1 MANRMEGLLRPPI
14 EYASAAGY
22 TLVAGIMVAAPMY
35 LMMTPT
41 VANVTATG
49 LMVLAVKRFRS
60 AWRVRRYQKGLRQ
73 LPYWAIRFASL
84 PKSKER
90 LFLGKGFEWEPKH
103 TQRLHDCEQPG
114 ADLYLKPTIS
124 YKAARWIE
132 LQAEYQPIF
141 RQIAKLT
148 ASTSGWNPVAPI
160 ADVGGNPAIHGVG
173 LLEREREIFMKL
185 ADRVGHMLVLGTT
198 RVGKTRLAE
207 LIIAQ
212 DIARGDVVIVVDP
225 KGDADLMKRVYR
237 EAKRAGRLDQLY
249 IFHLGYPEFSARYN
263 PVGQF
268 TRITEV
274 ASRIAGQMPG
284 DGQSQAFREFV
295 WRYVNV
301 ISSCRNALGERP
313 GIEQIKYDAEN
324 LEPLVIE
331 YLEFVFEREC
341 PADGPLGDWRKT
353 IAKWEPLYNDPDEKD
368 FRKPRHMTDR
378 SNRAMA
384 LCKFYKDNKAKHRNL
399 EDTCAESLITTF
411 FYDAAKFNMLVAS
424 LMPLLE
430 KLCTG
435 KCAELISPDYL
446 DGDRNRPIFTWSE
459 VIRTGGIVYVGL
471 DALSDPEV
479 AAAVGN
485 SMFAD
490 LTSGSGLIYKHGVDL
505 GLPFSTGGR
514 RVYIHA
520 DEFNELIGKEFIPLL
535 NKAGGSG
542 YAVTAYTQTWSD
554 VIARLGNQAQ
564 AGQVAGNLN
573 TLIMLRTLEYATIEM
588 LTKRLRQVDVSHA
601 MDVSGAS
608 DVSDPDANTSF
619 TSRTE
624 QRVTSQ
630 RIDRIHPNDV
640 TQLPKGQAFSLTDGG
655 KLSKIR
661 LPMPDKADLADLPPT
676 LQDMASDM
684 ATRYKSDA
692 NWYHFQP
699 CFDVPGDFN
708 GLN

>member
-1 MANRMEGLLRPPI
+1 MSNRMEGLLRPPI
-14 EYASAAGY
+14 EYASAASY
-22 TLVAGIMVAAPMY
+22 AAVAGIMVAAPTY
-35 LMMTPT
+35 LMMTPA
-41 VANVTATG
+41 VAWVTGAG
-49 LMVLAVKRFRS
+49 LLSLAVVRFRA
-60 AWRVRRYQKGLRQ
+60 AWTIRRYQKGLRR
-73 LPYWAIRFASL
+73 LPFYSMPFAKL
-84 PKSKER
+84 PVSKER

-114 ADLYLKPTIS
+114 ADRYIKPTRA
-124 YKAARWIE
+124 YQLARWIDMQSE
-132 LQAEYQPIF
+132 FNPALRPLS
-141 RQIAKLT
+141 RLTKLP
-148 ASTSGWNPVAPI
+148 SQWNPVAPI
-160 ADVGGNPAIHGVG
+160 ADVGGNPTIHGVG
-173 LLEREREIFMKL
+173 LLERERDIHMKL
-185 ADRVGHMLVLGTT
+185 AERVGHLLVLGTT

-212 DIARGDVVIVVDP
+212 DIARGDVVIVFDP
-225 KGDADLMKRVYR
+225 KGDAALMKRVYR
-237 EAKRAGRLDQLY
+237 EAKRAGRLDHLY
-249 IFHLGYPEFSARYN
+249 IFHLGYPEVSARYN

-301 ISSCRNALGERP
+301 ISACRNALGYRP
-313 GIEQIKYDAEN
+313 DIEQIKYNAEN
-324 LEPLVIE
+324 LEPLVIQ
-331 YLEFVFEREC
+331 YLEFVLEREC
-341 PADGPLGDWRKT
+341 KEGPLANWRKV
-353 IAKWEPLYNDPDEKD
+353 IEKWERLFDDPEAKE
-368 FRKPRHMTDR
+368 FRKPRHMSDR

-384 LCKFYKDNKAKHRNL
+384 LCKFYKDNK
-399 EDTCAESLITTF
+399 DTYRLHDSCAESLLTTF

-435 KCAELISPDYL
+435 KCAELISPNYL
-446 DGDRNRPIFTWSE
+446 DGDRNRPIFTWAE

-505 GLPFSTGGR
+505 GLPFSSGER

-542 YAVTAYTQTWSD
+542 YGVAAYTQTWSD
-554 VIARLGNQAQ
+554 VIARLGNIAQ

-573 TLIMLRTLEYATIEM
+573 SLVMLRTLEPSTIEM

-601 MDVSGAS
+601 MDVSGSS

-630 RIDRIHPNDV
+630 RVDRVHINDV
-640 TQLPKGQAFSLTDGG
+640 VQLPKGQAFAMTDGG

-661 LPMPDKADLADLPPT
+661 LPLPDPSDLSDLPPT
-676 LQDMASDM
+676 LRDMADDM
-684 ATRYKSDA
+684 SRRYRSDA
-692 NWYHFQP
+692 NWYHFQS
-699 CFDVPGDFN
+699 CFDVPETYH

>member
-1 MANRMEGLLRPPI
+1 MSNRMEGLLRPPI
-14 EYASAAGY
+14 EYASAIGYFAIAG
-22 TLVAGIMVAAPMY
+22 LMIQAPSY
-35 LMMTPT
+35 LMMTSS
-41 VANVTATG
+41 VSMITG
-49 LMVLAVKRFRS
+49 SGLLILGSIRFRT
-60 AWRVRRYQKGLRQ
+60 AWKIRRYQKGLRT
-73 LPYWAIRFASL
+73 LPFYSLSFANL
-84 PKSKER
+84 PLNKEGA
-90 LFLGKGFEWEPKH
+90 FLGKGFDWEPKH

-114 ADLYLKPTIS
+114 AEAFLKPS
-124 YKAARWIE
+124 RFYQFARWIDS
-132 LQAEYQPIF
+132 QSDFHPVW
-141 RQIAKLT
+141 RQVSKFT
-148 ASTSGWNPVAPI
+148 RNPSRWNPVAPLP
-160 ADVGGNPAIHGVG
+160 DVGGNPAIHGVG
-173 LLEREREIFMKL
+173 LYEKERNIILRFLE
-185 ADRVGHMLVLGTT
+185 RVGHFVVLGTT

-207 LIIAQ
+207 LVIAQ
-212 DIARGDVVIVVDP
+212 DIACGDVVIVFDP

-237 EAKRAGRLDQLY
+237 EAKRAGRLDNTY
-249 IFHLGYPEFSARYN
+249 IFHLGYPEVSARYN

-284 DGQSQAFREFV
+284 EGQSQAFREFV
-295 WRYVNV
+295 WRFVNV
-301 ISSCRNALGERP
+301 IAACRNALGAR
-313 GIEQIKYDAEN
+313 ISLNQIKFDADN

-331 YLEFVFEREC
+331 YLEFVFAREC
-341 PADGPLGDWRKT
+341 QEGPLSNWQQV
-353 IAKWEPLYNDPDEKD
+353 IAKWEPQYNDPDAKD

-384 LCKFYKDNKAKHRNL
+384 LCKFYKDNKKAHNL
-399 EDTCAESLITTF
+399 LDSCAESLITTF

-446 DGDRNRPIFTWSE
+446 DGDRNRPIFTWAE

-490 LTSGSGLIYKHGVDL
+490 LTSGSGSTYKYGVDL
-505 GLPFSTGGR
+505 GLPFPTGR
-514 RVYIHA
+514 RRVKIHA

-535 NKAGGSG
+535 NKAGGAG
-542 YAVTAYTQTWSD
+542 YGVTAYTQTWSD
-554 VIARLGNQAQ
+554 VIARLGNEPQ

-573 TLIMLRTLEYATIEM
+573 SLIMLRTLELSTIEM
-588 LTKRLRQVDVSHA
+588 LTKRLRPVDVSHA
-601 MDVSGAS
+601 MDVSGTS

-630 RIDRIHPNDV
+630 KVDRVHPNDV
-640 TQLPKGQAFSLTDGG
+640 LQLPKGQAFLMTGGG

-661 LPMPDKADLADLPPT
+661 LPLPDSRDLDDLPPT
-676 LQDMASDM
+676 IRDMADDMSRRYRSDN
-684 ATRYKSDA
+684 
-692 NWYHFQP
+692 NWYHFQSS
-699 CFDVPGDFN
+699 FEVPSTYN
-708 GLN
+708 GLL

>member
-1 MANRMEGLLRPPI
+1 MSNRLEGLLRPPI
-14 EYASAAGY
+14 EYAAAAAY
-22 TLVAGIMVAAPMY
+22 LAVALLMFYSPVY
-35 LMMTPT
+35 LMMTPQT
-41 VANVTATG
+41 GIATAIFLIT
-49 LMVLAVKRFRS
+49 LATIRIRS
-60 AWRVRRYQKGLRQ
+60 GYKIRKYQKGLRK
-73 LPYWAIRFASL
+73 LPHYSIKFASL
-84 PKSKER
+84 PVSKKR
-90 LFLGKGFEWEPKH
+90 LYLGKGFQWEPKH

-114 ADLYLKPTIS
+114 SEKYLEQIPL

-132 LQAEYQPIF
+132 LQSERIRILVFLAE
-141 RQIAKLT
+141 LT
-148 ASTSGWNPVAPI
+148 QARSKWNPVAPI

-173 LLEREREIFMKL
+173 LLEPEHDVSMKL
-185 ADRVGHMLVLGTT
+185 DERVGHLLVLGTT

-207 LIIAQ
+207 LLIAQ
-212 DIARGDVVIVVDP
+212 DIARGDVVIVFDP

-237 EAKRAGRLDQLY
+237 EAKRAGRLDHLY

-284 DGQSQAFREFV
+284 EGQSQAFREFV

-301 ISSCRNALGERP
+301 ISACRIALGIRP

-324 LEPLVIE
+324 LEPLLIE
-331 YLEFVFEREC
+331 YIEYVLERE
-341 PADGPLGDWRKT
+341 RKRGSLPEWKET
-353 IAKWEPLYNDPDEKD
+353 ISKWEPLFNDPDAKD
-368 FRKPRHMTDR
+368 FRKPRHMSDR
-378 SNRAMA
+378 GNRAMA
-384 LCKFYKDNKAKHRNL
+384 LCKYYKDHKESHGLK
-399 EDTCAESLITTF
+399 DTCAESLITTF
-411 FYDAAKFNMLVAS
+411 FYDSAKFNMLVAS

-435 KCAELISPDYL
+435 KTAELISPNYL
-446 DGDRNRPIFTWSE
+446 DGDRNRPIFTWQE

-471 DALSDPEV
+471 DALSDPET

-490 LTSGSGLIYKHGVDL
+490 LTSGSGLTYKHGVDL
-505 GLPFSTGGR
+505 GLPFDSGKR

-520 DEFNELIGKEFIPLL
+520 DEFNELIGKEFIPML
-535 NKAGGSG
+535 NKAGGAG
-542 YAVTAYTQTWSD
+542 YGVAAYTQTWSD
-554 VIARLGNQAQ
+554 VIARLGNTAQ

-573 TLIMLRTLEYATIEM
+573 SLVMLRTLEYETIEM

-601 MDVSGAS
+601 TDLSGS
-608 DVSDPDANTSF
+608 TDVSDPDANTSF

-630 RIDRIHPNDV
+630 RVERIHPNDV
-640 TQLPKGQAFSLTDGG
+640 IQLPKGQAFTLTEGG

-661 LPMPDKADLADLPPT
+661 LPLPDTSDLEDLPPT
-676 LQDMASDM
+676 IAAMAQDMSDNY
-684 ATRYKSDA
+684 RSDA
-692 NWYHFQP
+692 NWYHFISS
-699 CFDVPGDFN
+699 FEVPEAYD

>member
-1 MANRMEGLLRPPI
+1 MSNRMEGLLRPPI
-14 EYASAAGY
+14 EYASALAY
-22 TLVAGIMVAAPMY
+22 SAVAGIMVAAPMY
-35 LMMTPT
+35 LMMTPS
-41 VANVTATG
+41 VAWITGAG
-49 LMVLAVKRFRS
+49 LMGLAVIRFRA
-60 AWRVRRYQKGLRQ
+60 AWRIRRYQKGLRQ
-73 LPYWAIRFASL
+73 LPFYSVPFANL
-84 PKSKER
+84 PISKER
-90 LFLGKGFEWEPKH
+90 LFMGKGFEWEPKH
-103 TQRLHDCEQPG
+103 TQRLHDIEQPG
-114 ADLYLKPTIS
+114 AERYVKPTRAYRI
-124 YKAARWIE
+124 ARWID
-132 LQAEYQPIF
+132 LQSEFNPVW
-141 RQIAKLT
+141 RSLSKLT
-148 ASTSGWNPVAPI
+148 RSPSRWNPVAPI

-173 LLEREREIFMKL
+173 LLEPERDMFMKL
-185 ADRVGHMLVLGTT
+185 ADRVGHILVLGTT

-207 LIIAQ
+207 LLIAQ
-212 DIARGDVVIVVDP
+212 DIARGDVVIVFDP
-225 KGDADLMKRVYR
+225 KGDAELMKRVYR
-237 EAKRAGRLDQLY
+237 EAKRANRMDHLY
-249 IFHLGYPEFSARYN
+249 IFHLGYPEVSARYN

-295 WRYVNV
+295 WRFVNV
-301 ISSCRNALGERP
+301 ISACRNALGSRI
-313 GIEQIKYDAEN
+313 GIEQIKYDADN

-331 YLEFVFEREC
+331 YLSFVFEREC
-341 PADGPLGDWRKT
+341 KQGALSNWRQT
-353 IAKWEPLYNDPDEKD
+353 IAKWEPLFNDPDAKD

-378 SNRAMA
+378 SNKAMA
-384 LCKFYKDNKAKHRNL
+384 LCKFYKDNKDAHSELR
-399 EDTCAESLITTF
+399 DSCAESLITTF

-446 DGDRNRPIFTWSE
+446 DGDRSRPIFTWAE

-490 LTSGSGLIYKHGVDL
+490 LTSGSGLIYKHGVDH
-505 GLPFSTGGR
+505 GLPFSSGGR

-542 YAVTAYTQTWSD
+542 YGVTAYTQTWSD

-573 TLIMLRTLEYATIEM
+573 SLVMLRTLEYATIEM

-630 RIDRIHPNDV
+630 RVERVHPNDV
-640 TQLPKGQAFSLTDGG
+640 LQLPKGQAFAMTDGG

-661 LPMPDKADLADLPPT
+661 LPLPDKGDLADLPPT
-676 LQDMASDM
+676 LQDMADDMVRRYRSDN
-684 ATRYKSDA
+684 
-692 NWYHFQP
+692 NWYHFQS
-699 CFDVPGDFN
+699 CFDVPEAFN

>member
-1 MANRMEGLLRPPI
+1 MASRIEGLLRPPI

-22 TLVAGIMVAAPMY
+22 ALVGGIIVSAPMY
-35 LMMTPT
+35 LMMTPG
-41 VANVTATG
+41 VAAATAGG
-49 LMVLAVKRFRS
+49 LFALAARRFQS
-60 AWRVRRYQKGLRQ
+60 AYRIRRYQKGLRR
-73 LPYWAIRFASL
+73 LPSWSIRFASI
-84 PKSKER
+84 PASKEH
-90 LFLGKGFEWEPKH
+90 LFLGRGFEWEPKH

-114 ADLYLKPTIS
+114 ADVYLKPTRA
-124 YKAARWIE
+124 YLFARWME
-132 LQAEYQPIF
+132 SRAEYHWIF
-141 RQIAKLT
+141 RLIST
-148 ASTSGWNPVAPI
+148 ATRSSSSWNPVAPM

-173 LLEREREIFMKL
+173 LLEREKEIRMKL
-185 ADRVGHMLVLGTT
+185 GDRVGHKVVLGTT

-207 LIIAQ
+207 LLIAQ
-212 DIARGDVVIVVDP
+212 DIARGDVVIVFDP
-225 KGDADLMKRVYR
+225 KGDADLMKRVYL
-237 EAKRAGRLDQLY
+237 EAKRACRLDQLY

-301 ISSCRNALGERP
+301 ISACRNALGERP

-331 YLEFVFEREC
+331 YLEFLFEREC
-341 PADGPLGDWRKT
+341 TGGPLGDWRKT
-353 IAKWEPLYNDPDEKD
+353 LTKWEPLFNDPDEKE
-368 FRKPRHMTDR
+368 FRKPRHMADR

-384 LCKFYKDNKAKHRNL
+384 LCKFYKDNKSKYKKIA
-399 EDTCAESLITTF
+399 DTCAESLITTF
-411 FYDAAKFNMLVAS
+411 YYDAAKFNMLVAS

-446 DGDRNRPIFTWSE
+446 DGDRSRPIFTWAE

-505 GLPFSTGGR
+505 GLPFSTGDR

-554 VIARLGNQAQ
+554 VEARLGNSAQ

-573 TLIMLRTLEYATIEM
+573 TMIMLRTLEYATIEM

-630 RIDRIHPNDV
+630 RVERIHPNDV
-640 TQLPKGQAFSLTDGG
+640 TQLPKGQAFALTDGG
-655 KLSKIR
+655 KLSKLR
-661 LPMPDKADLADLPPT
+661 LPLPDKADLDDLPPT
-676 LQDMASDM
+676 LQDMATDM
-684 ATRYKSDA
+684 AARYRSDS

-699 CFDVPGDFN
+699 CFDVPEQFN
-708 GLN
+708 GLS

>member
-22 TLVAGIMVAAPMY
+22 ALVGGIMVKAPAYM
-35 LMMTPT
+35 MMTPSVSVMT
-41 VANVTATG
+41 GFALLTLGYVRARTAWTI
-49 LMVLAVKRFRS
+49 
-60 AWRVRRYQKGLRQ
+60 RRYQKGLRR
-73 LPYWAIRFASL
+73 LPFYSVQFAKL
-84 PKSKER
+84 PISKER
-90 LFLGKGFEWEPKH
+90 LFLGKGFAWEPKH

-114 ADLYLKPTIS
+114 AEQFLKPSTL
-124 YKAARWIE
+124 YQCARWIDF
-132 LQAEYQPIF
+132 QAEFHPAW
-141 RQIAKLT
+141 RQVSKLT
-148 ASTSGWNPVAPI
+148 RHPSPWNPVAPI

-173 LLEREREIFMKL
+173 LYERERDIYMKQ
-185 ADRVGHMLVLGTT
+185 ADRVGHVLVLGTT

-207 LIIAQ
+207 LLIAQ
-212 DIARGDVVIVVDP
+212 DIHRGDVVIVFDP
-225 KGDADLMKRVYR
+225 KGDADLMKRVYL
-237 EAKRAGRLDQLY
+237 EAKRAGRLDNTY
-249 IFHLGYPEFSARYN
+249 IFHLGYPDVSARYN

-284 DGQSQAFREFV
+284 EGQSQAFREFV
-295 WRYVNV
+295 WRFVNV
-301 ISSCRNALGERP
+301 ISACRNALGGRI
-313 GIEQIKYDAEN
+313 GLEQIKYDADN

-331 YLEFVFEREC
+331 YLEFVFAREC
-341 PADGPLGDWRKT
+341 NEGPLSNWRQVIT
-353 IAKWEPLYNDPDEKD
+353 HWEPQYNDPDAKD

-384 LCKFYKDNKAKHRNL
+384 LCKFYKDNKKDHNL
-399 EDTCAESLITTF
+399 LDSCAESLITTF

-446 DGDRNRPIFTWSE
+446 DGDRNRPIFTWAE

-490 LTSGSGLIYKHGVDL
+490 LTSGSGLIYKHGVGF
-505 GLPFSTGGR
+505 GLPFSAGDR
-514 RVYIHA
+514 RVSIHA

-542 YAVTAYTQTWSD
+542 YGVTAYTQTWSD
-554 VIARLGNQAQ
+554 VVARLGNQPQ

-573 TLIMLRTLEYATIEM
+573 SLIMLRTLELATIEM
-588 LTKRLRQVDVSHA
+588 LTKRLRPVDVSHA
-601 MDVSGAS
+601 TDLSGTS
-608 DVSDPDANTSF
+608 DVSDPEANTSF

-630 RIDRIHPNDV
+630 KVDRIHVNDV
-640 TQLPKGQAFSLTDGG
+640 LQLPKGQAFVMTDGG

-661 LPMPDKADLADLPPT
+661 LPLPDKRDLADLPPT
-676 LQDMASDM
+676 LQDMADDMSRRYRSD
-684 ATRYKSDA
+684 S

-699 CFDVPGDFN
+699 SFEIPASYN
-708 GLN
+708 GLI